1 MWLVKHD
8 NWYLVSTNDDSAIQ
22 EINKEMTK
30 VSDDLQELF
39 KKYYSIAKE
48 CGSKSITVDLK
59 NNTIKISVD

>member
-39 KKYYSIAKE
+39 KKYYSIAEE
-48 CGSKSITVDLK
+48 CDSKSITVEMK